1 MRFFLLIRI
10 WIIGILLAGAAVFF
24 GYQTYQVWIPKAEI
38 EADQPVQKPL
48 KSPADK
54 RVAYRRNP
62 RYNTYEVI
70 AQKDLFASDRREK
83 LPEKPPTPSRVIP
96 AKPLDKRFALF
107 GIVINGSEKKALV
120 ANLDK
125 KTAKEK
131 AYIWVKVGD
140 KIGTLNV
147 SEIQPEQIILTQG
160 GSTYTIRLSDHNHP
174 QKRAVGRKKKKP
186 TGPSTTN
193 IKKQKIKSPAAKGS
207 KTSS

>member
-1 MRFFLLIRI
+1 MRFFLLIRT

-24 GYQTYQVWIPKAEI
+24 GYQTYQVWAPKAEL
-38 EADQPVQKPL
+38 EVDQPAQKPL
-48 KSPADK
+48 KPRADK

-160 GSTYTIRLSDHNHP
+160 GSTYTIRLSDYNHP

-193 IKKQKIKSPAAKGS
+193 IKKQKDKSPAAKGS

>member
-1 MRFFLLIRI
+1 MRFFLLIRT

-24 GYQTYQVWIPKAEI
+24 GYQTYQVWTPKAEL
-38 EADQPVQKPL
+38 EVDPPVQKPL
-48 KSPADK
+48 KPRADK

-83 LPEKPPTPSRVIP
+83 LPEKPLTPTRVIP
-96 AKPLDKRFALF
+96 AKPLDRRFALF

-160 GSTYTIRLSDHNHP
+160 GSTYTIRLSDYNHP
-174 QKRAVGRKKKKP
+174 QKRAIRRKKGKP

>member
-1 MRFFLLIRI
+1 MRFFLLIRN

-24 GYQTYQVWIPKAEI
+24 GYQTYQVWTPNAEL

-48 KSPADK
+48 KPRADK

-62 RYNTYEVI
+62 RYNAYEII

-83 LPEKPPTPSRVIP
+83 LLEKSTTPARVIP

-125 KTAKEK
+125 KGAKGKE
-131 AYIWVKVGD
+131 YIWVKAGD
-140 KIGTLNV
+140 KIGNLNV
-147 SEIQPEQIILTQG
+147 SKIQSEQIIITQG

-174 QKRAVGRKKKKP
+174 QKRVSRRKKKKP
-186 TGPSTTN
+186 TEPSTTI
-193 IKKQKIKSPAAKGS
+193 IKKQKIKRPAAKGS
-207 KTSS
+207 KASS

>member
-1 MRFFLLIRI
+1 MRFFHLIRT

-24 GYQTYQVWIPKAEI
+24 GYQTHQVWAPKAEL
-38 EADQPVQKPL
+38 EVDQPAQKPL
-48 KSPADK
+48 KPRADK

-83 LPEKPPTPSRVIP
+83 LPEKSPTPSRVIP
-96 AKPLDKRFALF
+96 AKPLDSRFALF

-131 AYIWVKVGD
+131 AYIWVKAGD
-140 KIGTLNV
+140 KIGNLNV
-147 SEIQPEQIILTQG
+147 SEIQPEQIIITQG
-160 GSTYTIRLSDHNHP
+160 ASTYTIRLSDHNHP
-174 QKRAVGRKKKKP
+174 QKRAIRRKKKKP

-193 IKKQKIKSPAAKGS
+193 IKKQKVKSPAAKGS

>member
-1 MRFFLLIRI
+1 MRFFLLIRT

-83 LPEKPPTPSRVIP
+83 LPEKAPTPSRVIP
-96 AKPLDKRFALF
+96 AKPLDSRFALF

-120 ANLDK
+120 ANLDRK
-125 KTAKEK
+125 NPTEK

-193 IKKQKIKSPAAKGS
+193 IKKQQIKSPAAKGS